1 MSKKKVPNSYVEI
14 GEFKS
19 IVLKQAC
26 ILSREITFRCQ
37 YPDNYKELV
46 SYSYPDNFSWSQ
58 RLYHYIND
66 DMKFDLGKCPVC
78 DKRCRFYSITK
89 GYSKYCSLNC
99 YGKDCDNWKIKET
112 LSMTKDEILNLLGEH
127 PNGYIEEYRFKKI
140 FPEHYTEIMKW
151 EFPID
156 FKWTQK
162 IYHYLHN
169 DNELKMGVC
178 PVCGKRCGFHRFGD
192 GYKNHCSLK
201 CKSLDPD
208 VQDRTKNTCMSRYGK
223 EYYAQTTESKNR
235 NKQICLNKFGYT
247 SYAHTPEFIK
257 THRKR
262 IEYGGVYFDSSWEIY
277 VYKYCLNNDISFEYQ
292 PCIMFDYEYDGVI
305 RKYYPDFL
313 INGKL
318 YEVKG
323 NHFFKDGKMI
333 NPYNRSEDEL
343 YEAKHQCMI
352 DNNVVIL
359 TKYEINHLDEF
370 IKKEVIN

>member
-1 MSKKKVPNSYVEI
+1 M
-14 GEFKS
+14 
-19 IVLKQAC
+19 
-26 ILSREITFRCQ
+26 
-37 YPDNYKELV
+37 
-46 SYSYPDNFSWSQ
+46 
-58 RLYHYIND
+58 
-66 DMKFDLGKCPVC
+66 
-78 DKRCRFYSITK
+78 
-89 GYSKYCSLNC
+89 
-99 YGKDCDNWKIKET
+99 
-112 LSMTKDEILNLLGEH
+112 
-127 PNGYIEEYRFKKI
+127 
-140 FPEHYTEIMKW
+140 
-151 EFPID
+151 
-156 FKWTQK
+156 
-162 IYHYLHN
+162 
-169 DNELKMGVC
+169 
-178 PVCGKRCGFHRFGD
+178 
-192 GYKNHCSLK
+192 
-201 CKSLDPD
+201 
-208 VQDRTKNTCMSRYGK
+208 
-223 EYYAQTTESKNR
+223 
-235 NKQICLNKFGYT
+235 NKFGYT

-292 PCIMFDYEYDGVI
+292 PCITFDYEYDGVI